1 MIGENCHLILDSYR
15 LMSLPQML
23 ADHQSTIDATV
34 VVDQSTIDA
43 NVVVDQ
49 SNINAIVVVE
59 ISFVCNRR

>member
-1 MIGENCHLILDSYR
+1 
-15 LMSLPQML
+15 MSLLLML